1 MKSTRKRDKICIAR
15 AGFTCIETVSK
26 VMPDPERGA
35 GSRKIEI
42 TTAGHYAVG
51 ERYTIERLANKSLE
65 VIVESVHPVA
75 NRDCVRVVF
84 ATAPNRIQSPCRSAR
99 RLA

>member
-15 AGFTCIETVSK
+15 AGLTCIETVSNVK
-26 VMPDPERGA
+26 PDPERGA
-35 GSRKIEI
+35 DSRKIEI

-51 ERYTIERLANKSLE
+51 ERYTIERLVSESLE

-75 NRDCVRVVF
+75 NRDSLRVVF
-84 ATAPNRIQSPCRSAR
+84 AAAPGRIQNPCGSVRN
-99 RLA
+99 